1 MKSGWSKRPKAFK
14 ATVALGIVVA
24 NLKLAEQAF
33 NLLVQYSPVDTG
45 SFRASWRVAINR
57 VDRTI
62 TTSADRANALPA
74 PKFPQLRGF
83 RPGDKINI
91 TNSQPYGPY
100 LELGTPK
107 MVPIGMVRRTMVAL
121 S

>member
-1 MKSGWSKRPKAFK
+1 MKSGWRKTPKAFK
-14 ATVALGIVVA
+14 SSVALGVVIA
-24 NLKLAEQAF
+24 NLKLAEQAY

-57 VDRTI
+57 IDTSVTN
-62 TTSADRANALPA
+62 SADRGNPI
-74 PKFPQLRGF
+74 PPQKFPQLRGF

-100 LELGTPK
+100 LEFGTPI
-107 MVPIGMVRRTMVAL
+107 MSPIGMVKRTMAVL
-121 S
+121 K